1 METTTLDTVPVDGL
15 KIGYR
20 ELGEGPPVL
29 LVHGWPTSS
38 HLWRDVMPAM
48 AGGNRVIAVD
58 LPGFGVSDKP
68 VDAPYDFAFFERAL
82 EGLLE
87 ALGVAEVGI
96 AVHDLGGPVGV
107 HWAIRNPDRVTRLA
121 LLNTLLFPPF
131 APEVMEFVTQLMTP
145 GEREKLTSREGLGEL
160 MRLAFADDA
169 NVSEDLLDAIVAP
182 FPDDASRL
190 ALARA
195 GVGLDL
201 EGLAE
206 IDKRFS
212 ELRMPLR
219 AVYGEQDGVLPDVA
233 ETMARVK
240 REHPDTEVTALPD
253 CGHFLQEEAP
263 ERVGELLAEFFGG
276 R

>member
-1 METTTLDTVPVDGL
+1 METTTLDTVQVDGL
-15 KIGYR
+15 KVGYR

-58 LPGFGVSDKP
+58 LPGFGASDKP
-68 VDAPYDFAFFERAL
+68 VDATYDFAFFERAI

-87 ALGVAEVGI
+87 ALGVGEVGI

-169 NVSEDLLDAIVAP
+169 NVSEDVLDAIVAP
-182 FPDDASRL
+182 FPDDGSRL

-240 REHPDTEVTALPD
+240 REHPETEVTALPD

-263 ERVGELLAEFFGG
+263 ERVGELLAEFFAG

>member
-1 METTTLDTVPVDGL
+1 METTTLDTVQVDGL
-15 KIGYR
+15 KVGYR

-68 VDAPYDFAFFERAL
+68 VDATYDFAFFERAI

-87 ALGVAEVGI
+87 ALGVGEVGI

-169 NVSEDLLDAIVAP
+169 NVSEDVLDAIVAP
-182 FPDDASRL
+182 FPDDGSRL

-240 REHPDTEVTALPD
+240 REHPETEVTALPD

-263 ERVGELLAEFFGG
+263 ERVGELLAEFFAG